1 MNQFPFSLLFDTLPK
16 LHCNATQYV
25 RSFSS
30 CYSTPQVRAM
40 SQRELINRY
49 QDTGEADIKP
59 ILPAE
64 PRPHSVPSNLT
75 YSSIAPTS
83 PGLPNVNTCSKHL
96 VDVKSVIHDRVEKV
110 QHVEVHDGFR
120 LLLLAYS
127 RAIMNLKINHNP
139 DQAQALMD
147 AIISAKTAVIAHH
160 EDSMKDLQMD
170 IRVKDEQIRQ
180 LQDALEEQEEAA
192 VARDSGLRRELLEM
206 KMEKERYERAWN
218 ESVGMRKEYEVMKEE
233 RAREVQRAVRVWE
246 TSEKAKLGK

>member
-1 MNQFPFSLLFDTLPK
+1 MNTFPE
-16 LHCNATQYV
+16 H
-25 RSFSS
+25 
-30 CYSTPQVRAM
+30 
-40 SQRELINRY
+40 LI
-49 QDTGEADIKP
+49 
-59 ILPAE
+59 
-64 PRPHSVPSNLT
+64 
-75 YSSIAPTS
+75 
-83 PGLPNVNTCSKHL
+83 
-96 VDVKSVIHDRVEKV
+96 DVKPALHNRVENV
-110 QHVEVHDGFR
+110 PHVEVEDGFR

-218 ESVGMRKEYEVMKEE
+218 ESVGWRAEYEVMKEE
-233 RAREVQRAVRVWE
+233 RVREVQRAVRVWE

>member
-1 MNQFPFSLLFDTLPK
+1 MDTFPE
-16 LHCNATQYV
+16 N
-25 RSFSS
+25 
-30 CYSTPQVRAM
+30 
-40 SQRELINRY
+40 LI
-49 QDTGEADIKP
+49 
-59 ILPAE
+59 
-64 PRPHSVPSNLT
+64 
-75 YSSIAPTS
+75 
-83 PGLPNVNTCSKHL
+83 
-96 VDVKSVIHDRVEKV
+96 DVKPALHDPVENV
-110 QHVEVHDGFR
+110 PHVEVKDGFR

-170 IRVKDEQIRQ
+170 IRVKNEQIRQ

-192 VARDSGLRRELLEM
+192 VARDSGLRRDLLEM

-218 ESVGMRKEYEVMKEE
+218 ESAGMRKEYEKMEEE
-233 RAREVQRAVRVWE
+233 RDREIQRAVWVWE